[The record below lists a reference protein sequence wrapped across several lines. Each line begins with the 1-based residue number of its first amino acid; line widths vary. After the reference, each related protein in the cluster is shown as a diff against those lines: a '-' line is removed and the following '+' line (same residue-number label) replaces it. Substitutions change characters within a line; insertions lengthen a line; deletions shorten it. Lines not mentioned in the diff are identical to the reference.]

1 MKNWICLAFQY
12 GFPKTLILLCAIKHD
27 VCVKR
32 ITTIPGARTHFLV
45 LRSVYR

>member
-32 ITTIPGARTHFLV
+32 IIYHSRGPYTLFGVA
-45 LRSVYR
+45 